1 MICNI
6 LYFGF
11 TLSPVP
17 LDPGR
22 AAPLGGGTT
31 FGFGAQDS
39 STHSLEYERRLC
51 VILFLQNKSYK
62 RVDSVFILECVLTT
76 DEHGVVL
83 LRDGPSPQEVN
94 LTTRSK
100 EEAFLADGRTSLRVT
115 VVAVCGGISDV
126 SNSLFC
132 DGQSICSML

>member
-1 MICNI
+1 MSLFPC
-6 LYFGF
+6 
-11 TLSPVP
+11 

-22 AAPLGGGTT
+22 AAPHGGGTT
-31 FGFGAQDS
+31 FGVGAQDS
-39 STHSLEYERRLC
+39 STHSLECERRLY
-51 VILFLQNKSYK
+51 VVLFLQTKSYK

-100 EEAFLADGRTSLRVT
+100 EEAFLADERTSLRVT
-115 VVAVCGGISDV
+115 AVAVCGGISEV

-132 DGQSICSML
+132 DGQSNFRVL